1 MATDVAEF
9 VREVFTGKDQT
20 KYQDLLRMMR
30 EGEDES
36 QVIELLRNIRLF
48 TSVLGQR
55 YEEYNELLEM
65 LFSFDWGVSDA
76 VVEEFEEILIA
87 LNLANAAFLE
97 ETFGLIC
104 RNFTAGNTLEGGEI
118 GDAGHLHELIRR
130 VLRVTPLGCSALLNV
145 LIRYFPQKQNSG
157 PIGVQCMYFKE
168 ALRVTEYV
176 PVLRD
181 KIVGVAM
188 ERILDLDIELAFQE
202 DEGGG
207 EIATVEVKRA
217 RVGLDDMEVKLD
229 SLLGVLLD
237 YFDTSLKKP
246 LAFKSILLQFEKLVL
261 RTRRSRCTQFLVF
274 YCCSTQSKPF
284 ADLLIHLLMNKI
296 KDLSEDVATRRYAA
310 GYLASFLARANFL
323 SLEQVQMALAGLV
336 EWLVGKHEVGWEA
349 AFQAVIYTLIFKS
362 FMLGEGYM
370 PQLDG
375 WTAFYNKHCTLLPKD
390 LAHEYALLLGDK
402 PRKSSGGEGM
412 AMIDFPFD
420 PLVLL
425 EQTWKRVEP
434 GFQFWQHVDE
444 DEDDDEACEFTNQDF
459 ESDIEFEV
467 EEESSSDSD
476 SDSSDEDDS
485 SQGEEEEEEDEFADF
500 ALLDAV
506 LPKAIQLQRIE
517 RMLINMTSAHSP
529 HGLRPYLAAVPALPP
544 IPAITARKRSLSTG
558 SW

>member
-1 MATDVAEF
+1 MATSVAEF
-9 VREVFTGKDQT
+9 VRDVFVGKDQA
-20 KYQDLLRMMR
+20 KYQDLLRTMR

-36 QVIELLRNIRLF
+36 QVIELLRNLRLF
-48 TSVLGQR
+48 TSVLAHR
-55 YEEYNELLEM
+55 HEEYKELLEM
-65 LFSFDWGVSDA
+65 LFSFDWGVSEA

-104 RNFTAGNTLEGGEI
+104 RNFTVGEEGEV
-118 GDAGHLHELIRR
+118 GHLHELIRR

-145 LIRYFPQKQNSG
+145 LIRHFPQKQNSG
-157 PIGVQCMYFKE
+157 AIGVQCVYFRE

-181 KIVGVAM
+181 KVVGVAM
-188 ERILDLDIELAFQE
+188 ERVLDLDIELAFQE
-202 DEGGG
+202 DEGGNG
-207 EIATVEVKRA
+207 EAEVKRA
-217 RVGLDDMEVKLD
+217 RVELDDMEVKLD

-237 YFDTSLKKP
+237 YFDTALKKP
-246 LAFKSILLQFEKLVL
+246 LAFKSILLQFDKLVL
-261 RTRRSRCTQFLVF
+261 QTRRSRCTQFLVF

-284 ADLLIHLLMNKI
+284 ADQFVQLLLNKV
-296 KDLSEDVATRRYAA
+296 KDLGEDVATRRYAA

-323 SLEQVQMALAGLV
+323 SLDQVQHALAGLV
-336 EWLVGKHEVGWEA
+336 EWLVARREVGWEA

-362 FMLGEGYM
+362 YMLGEGYM
-370 PQLDG
+370 ATLEG
-375 WTAFYNKHCTLLPKD
+375 WTAFYNKHCSLLPKD
-390 LAHEYALLLGDK
+390 LAHEYALLWGGGKPSSLG
-402 PRKSSGGEGM
+402 GGGM

-420 PLVLL
+420 PVVLL

-444 DEDDDEACEFTNQDF
+444 DEDDEEACEFTNQDF

-467 EEESSSDSD
+467 EDEEESSSGSSS
-476 SDSSDEDDS
+476 SDSSSSESDS
-485 SQGEEEEEEDEFADF
+485 SSDSEDEEDEFADF

-517 RMLINMTSAHSP
+517 RMLVNMTSAHSP
-529 HGLRPYLAAVPALPP
+529 HGLRPYLAAAPPPLP
-544 IPAITARKRSLSTG
+544 IPAIHGRKRSLSTG